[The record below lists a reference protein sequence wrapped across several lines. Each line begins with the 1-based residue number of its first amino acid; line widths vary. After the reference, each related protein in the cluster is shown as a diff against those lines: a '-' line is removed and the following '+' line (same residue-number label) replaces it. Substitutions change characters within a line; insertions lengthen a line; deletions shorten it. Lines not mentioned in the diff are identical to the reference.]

1 MVFPLL
7 LALAFSEIT
16 PSTVSG
22 LHLAWTAHTRSTPPN
37 RAAASKAAFEATP
50 VLHGDLLYVITPFD
64 QVLALN
70 PGTGAEVWRYDPVVS
85 KNLDYS
91 EVTSRGVAVAGSRLF
106 FGTIDAR
113 LIALDARTGKLLWE
127 TNRRIETS
135 TPVDGN
141 YQITSAPAVIGST
154 VVVGSAIGDNG
165 RAKMQRGAICGYAAS
180 TGRLRWCW
188 DPTPPGTTGAAN

>member
-7 LALAFSEIT
+7 LALAFSDIT
-16 PSTVSG
+16 PSTVSR

-85 KNLDYS
+85 RNLDYP
-91 EVTSRGVAVAGSRLF
+91 ELTSRRVTIAGNRHLF
-106 FGTIDAR
+106 VTI
-113 LIALDARTGKLLWE
+113 
-127 TNRRIETS
+127 
-135 TPVDGN
+135 
-141 YQITSAPAVIGST
+141 
-154 VVVGSAIGDNG
+154 
-165 RAKMQRGAICGYAAS
+165 
-180 TGRLRWCW
+180 
-188 DPTPPGTTGAAN
+188 